1 MTISAILSAK
11 GDRVATINPDD
22 RVAEAID
29 MLAEWGIGALVV
41 SSDKKTIEGIIS
53 ERDVV
58 RSFAKD
64 QEWTFRLRVA
74 DIMTANVITCSPT
87 DSVDDLMTL
96 MTENRI
102 RHVPVT
108 NENILVGIVS
118 IGDIVKQR
126 MKTLETESEALKG
139 FISGTH

>member
-1 MTISAILSAK
+1 MTISAILSEK
-11 GDRVATINPDD
+11 GDSVATINPDE
-22 RVAEAID
+22 RVAVAID

-41 SSDKKTIEGIIS
+41 STNKKTIDGIIS

-74 DIMTANVITCSPT
+74 DIMTATVITCSPT

-108 NENILVGIVS
+108 NENTLVGIVS
-118 IGDIVKQR
+118 LGDIVKQR

>member
-1 MTISAILSAK
+1 MTISAVLSAK

-74 DIMTANVITCSPT
+74 DIMTANVITCSPA

-118 IGDIVKQR
+118 LGDIVKQR

>member
-1 MTISAILSAK
+1 MTISAILSEK
-11 GDRVATINPDD
+11 GDRVATINPDE
-22 RVAEAID
+22 RVAVAID
-29 MLAEWGIGALVV
+29 MLAEWGIGAIVV
-41 SSDKKTIEGIIS
+41 SSNKTTINGIIS
-53 ERDVV
+53 ERDIV

-64 QEWTFRLRVA
+64 QEWTFRLRVE

-87 DSVDDLMTL
+87 DSVDDLMIL

-108 NENILVGIVS
+108 DEDVLMGIVS
-118 IGDIVKQR
+118 LGDIVKRR
-126 MKTLETESEALKG
+126 MQTLETESEALKG